1 MVIFEHFLSKHNI
14 CVVNEALTFGSEEE
28 FFEWKREIEKSEN
41 CFYSKSRKN
50 KITNKNHCV
59 VSYFNCFRDGFYN
72 SAAKK
77 RHSKVLGSNKINGF
91 CPASINAHI
100 SASGK
105 VEVKYCKTHIGHT
118 NELGRLRLSKSERNK
133 IATKILAKEP
143 YDDILNSIRSD
154 VSKDLERKHLVTRQ
168 DLYNITK
175 SLNPNC
181 DEIYH

>member
-154 VSKDLERKHLVTRQ
+154 VKVQFERNFMDFLLKIF
-168 DLYNITK
+168 NIDDQLK
-175 SLNPNC
+175 PVL
-181 DEIYH
+181 